1 MKETLRRAP
10 ADRQRLE
17 KRSGYN
23 ERDAH
28 LIGRLVDR
36 AITIFPDRRESD
48 VRMDF
53 LAVHLK
59 TPMRLQEW
67 LEADD
72 FNFIHDVVGI
82 ERHLDRQNFVLKD
95 GFSPRFLVRGEASV
109 PGQS

>member
-1 MKETLRRAP
+1 MSMHRAKH
-10 ADRQRLE
+10 DRERLQ

-23 ERDAH
+23 EKDAM
-28 LIGRLVDR
+28 LIGAIVARALVH
-36 AITIFPDRRESD
+36 FPDRRETD
-48 VRMDF
+48 QRMDV

-82 ERHLDRQNFVLKD
+82 ERHLDRQNFILKD
-95 GFSPRFLVRGEASV
+95 GFSPRFLVR
-109 PGQS
+109 